1 MARESE
7 RWPCE
12 QGSMPPKKA
21 DKGRSPQNGGS
32 KVPTVLVR
40 LFGSDH
46 VCSLH
51 AALRCLLAGAAP
63 RLETLRRGD
72 TPAYRHL
79 LTKTLVVSVEPR
91 PLWQH
96 VQPLP
101 AATSCQALCS
111 QAQAVARAAAL
122 VARQGGFGAG
132 GGNVLCAGDGL
143 ATGAPRGG
151 RQGPA
156 GAPAV
161 PEYTKMNSAAQA
173 LLVRFRRCCC
183 PVAKLSSLL
192 CALPSRSRRSGAR
205 C

>member
-1 MARESE
+1 
-7 RWPCE
+7 
-12 QGSMPPKKA
+12 MPPKKA

-122 VARQGGFGAG
+122 VARQGGFGGG